1 MFCLRALTAN
11 RHARTLAPPPFRRVR
26 MPTPTVSPTCGL
38 TIKPALSETE
48 TTTLALS
55 LTMPHALFSYEPTMR
70 CGNDTCFG
78 QDSLLAL
85 RLSGPSLRHFQ
96 VSEKNTPRFILA
108 GRYSKPDRK

>member
-1 MFCLRALTAN
+1 
-11 RHARTLAPPPFRRVR
+11 

-48 TTTLALS
+48 TATLALS

-78 QDSLLAL
+78 QDSLFAL
-85 RLSGPSLRHFQ
+85 RLSGPSLRHFE
-96 VSEKNTPRFILA
+96 VSEKDTPRFILA